1 MTASLPGQLGVGM
14 AAFKA
19 DSRGCLQISF
29 AARSRRKRYFLPG
42 TGGGGCVLAAIPS
55 LSSKRAA
62 SAYAKRIRE
71 RLPRRLQE
79 LREAKGLSQ
88 YELWRKCGVSRN
100 TISYIE
106 SGKRLPG
113 VEVLAV
119 LVRGLGVTLEGFFS
133 GMEEGQK
140 AFTM

>member
-1 MTASLPGQLGVGM
+1 MTRLASN
-14 AAFKA
+14 
-19 DSRGCLQISF
+19 
-29 AARSRRKRYFLPG
+29 
-42 TGGGGCVLAAIPS
+42 
-55 LSSKRAA
+55 RAA
-62 SAYAKRIRE
+62 SAYARRIRK
-71 RLPRRLQE
+71 RLPGRLQE
-79 LREAKGLSQ
+79 LREARGWSQ
-88 YELWRKCGVSRN
+88 YTLARESGVSRN

>member
-1 MTASLPGQLGVGM
+1 MHSAVWVGPGGV
-14 AAFKA
+14 F
-19 DSRGCLQISF
+19 F
-29 AARSRRKRYFLPG
+29 NYHAARLQRMPG
-42 TGGGGCVLAAIPS
+42 PS
-55 LSSKRAA
+55 PTQQA
-62 SAYAKRIRE
+62 SAYAKRIRK
-71 RLPRRLQE
+71 RLPRRMKE

-88 YELWRKCGVSRN
+88 YELWRKCGVARN

-133 GMEEGQK
+133 GMEEDGQK

>member
-1 MTASLPGQLGVGM
+1 M
-14 AAFKA
+14 K
-19 DSRGCLQISF
+19 
-29 AARSRRKRYFLPG
+29 
-42 TGGGGCVLAAIPS
+42 
-55 LSSKRAA
+55 
-62 SAYAKRIRE
+62 
-71 RLPRRLQE
+71 E
-79 LREAKGLSQ
+79 LREARGLSQ
-88 YELWRKCGVSRN
+88 YELWQKCGVARN